1 VLVCEIVRITA
12 KFSFNLDVR
21 QSIFMLACEVEGL
34 HKTGGGGKGLP
45 WNLAFLQINT
55 RWHGELNK

>member
-1 VLVCEIVRITA
+1 MLVCEIVRITA

-55 RWHGELNK
+55 R